1 MRQIKFGLNAR
12 NIEELTQLVGEKLPG
27 IHFFAYPGILL
38 DNSAKLKKILNKST
52 KKFQILDIV
61 EPQFATL
68 IPEESLQVRIE
79 FLKIFANRCAIAE
92 SLDITTVS
100 ANFDLTRAINNPE
113 YGTALAKILKACIG
127 ILEKHQLTL
136 NIPIRVPSRDITLK
150 QAVNFIRDIMYP
162 NIQLLISHYPHE
174 PNALE
179 HDEEF
184 YHYLKY
190 NMDSWKIC
198 FEPEHGNMLTPTL
211 LNKIFSFPF
220 TPLPQPNIKALL
232 DIGNDNVD
240 ISYYKELSNLT
251 KEVKINKIDD
261 SSLS

>member
-38 DNSAKLKKILNKST
+38 DNSVKLK
-52 KKFQILDIV
+52 
-61 EPQFATL
+61 
-68 IPEESLQVRIE
+68 
-79 FLKIFANRCAIAE
+79 
-92 SLDITTVS
+92 
-100 ANFDLTRAINNPE
+100 
-113 YGTALAKILKACIG
+113 KILKACIG